1 MKNASAKRA
10 VRARWKLE
18 DAKAKFSELVRRANS
33 EGPQTVTVRGRE
45 AVVVVSA
52 EQYGKLQ
59 PQPVDRLPLVEFLQ
73 SLDLEG
79 LDLTRER
86 DVGRDILF

>member
-1 MKNASAKRA
+1 MTNASAKRGGKG
-10 VRARWKLE
+10 RWKLE

-45 AVVVVSA
+45 AVVVLSA
-52 EQYGKLQ
+52 EHYGKLKR
-59 PQPVDRLPLVEFLQ
+59 PPVDRLPLVEFLE
-73 SLDLEG
+73 SLDLTG

-86 DVGRDILF
+86 DFGRDVDL